1 MRKREIKVTF
11 RLNKK
16 EWEHL
21 KKQVDRCGYSQE
33 RYIRSLIAGYIPRE
47 MPPLDFHNII
57 RELRAIG
64 NALNQLAAHANAM
77 GYIPADEYEEHY
89 SRLTETILEIRT
101 AVLLPER
108 IDKTTRKEN
117 RGAEE

>member
-1 MRKREIKVTF
+1 MGAFEKTGRPV
-11 RLNKK
+11 
-16 EWEHL
+16 W
-21 KKQVDRCGYSQE
+21 YSQE

-47 MPPLDFHNII
+47 MPPLDFHNMI

-64 NALNQLAAHANAM
+64 NALSQIVAHANAM
-77 GYIPADEYEEHY
+77 GYILTDEYEEHY
-89 SRLTETILEIRT
+89 SQLIETILEIRT

-117 RGAEE
+117 GSVEK